1 MAILGKTTLISGECY
16 GILNVGATLTTKNI
30 SLVNKGLIQTAGVK
44 GVGDDLEQKTFF
56 ADGTVRTFS
65 DEVSNLLGTAGGN
78 STPIYVDNGVFQA
91 CSMYDRNGSEATS
104 TEGIPVVKNN
114 SVILPGDVYLYQNVN
129 GVTKK
134 SCRMRLGATGTS
146 NSAANWNVV
155 FESTDT
161 TNGSAR
167 VSCDAG
173 FFQTSDIRKKENLKD
188 LDLNKCYEL
197 IDKCQTVLFDY
208 KEGAKDQM
216 GMIAQEVEEFFPEI
230 VATDEKGFKSLDY
243 AKLTVVIL
251 RVLKD
256 LIKKVNG

>member
-16 GILNVGATLTTKNI
+16 NDFITKGKQLIGTSSVLSNIPGPSSDSNPLQVNGYAVANGFKINGLTNADEYLLLADGSYISTVMLVNDLTPENYVKKTGDIMTGHLQFNIGYDAATTPRKVGSIYINTDGI
-30 SLVNKGLIQTAGVK
+30 SLEGTYFEFGQSIIEAKGYIKGSQLNMTGQITAN
-44 GVGDDLEQKTFF
+44 
-56 ADGTVRTFS
+56 RC
-65 DEVSNLLGTAGGN
+65 N
-78 STPIYVDNGVFQA
+78 ST
-91 CSMYDRNGSEATS
+91 E
-104 TEGIPVVKNN
+104 
-114 SVILPGDVYLYQNVN
+114 
-129 GVTKK
+129 
-134 SCRMRLGATGTS
+134 
-146 NSAANWNVV
+146 
-155 FESTDT
+155 
-161 TNGSAR
+161 
-167 VSCDAG
+167 G
-173 FFQTSDIRKKENLKD
+173 FFQTSDIRKKENLKN

-256 LIKKVNG
+256 LIKKVNGYN

>member
-1 MAILGKTTLISGECY
+1 MCQRQRKNPSAKTE
-16 GILNVGATLTTKNI
+16 
-30 SLVNKGLIQTAGVK
+30 
-44 GVGDDLEQKTFF
+44 
-56 ADGTVRTFS
+56 
-65 DEVSNLLGTAGGN
+65 
-78 STPIYVDNGVFQA
+78 
-91 CSMYDRNGSEATS
+91 
-104 TEGIPVVKNN
+104 
-114 SVILPGDVYLYQNVN
+114 
-129 GVTKK
+129 
-134 SCRMRLGATGTS
+134 
-146 NSAANWNVV
+146 
-155 FESTDT
+155 
-161 TNGSAR
+161 
-167 VSCDAG
+167 G

-256 LIKKVNG
+256 LIKKVNGSN